1 MFVSIHPINIGK
13 PVKIIPGLNEPSS
26 IAFNSK
32 GEMVVAEYYGDVVV
46 LDKDGKKLI
55 SIKQSDH
62 KFGNLSSV
70 AVDNE
75 ITSILMNVGVAKTF
89 TSLIKT

>member
-1 MFVSIHPINIGK
+1 
-13 PVKIIPGLNEPSS
+13 
-26 IAFNSK
+26 
-32 GEMVVAEYYGDVVV
+32 MVVAEYYGDVV

-62 KFGNLSSV
+62 KFGNLSSI

-75 ITSILMNVGVAKTF
+75 ITSILMNVSGKNIY
-89 TSLIKT
+89 TSLINT